1 MFYSLGRELATKK
14 CYSDSSGP
22 AVVRRGSFWLGG
34 SAPVVI
40 AVQSERLE
48 LLLLRGPL

>member
-1 MFYSLGRELATKK
+1 MFYSLGRELATNM
-14 CYSDSSGP
+14 CCSDSSSP
-22 AVVRRGSFWLGG
+22 AVVRWGSFWLGG